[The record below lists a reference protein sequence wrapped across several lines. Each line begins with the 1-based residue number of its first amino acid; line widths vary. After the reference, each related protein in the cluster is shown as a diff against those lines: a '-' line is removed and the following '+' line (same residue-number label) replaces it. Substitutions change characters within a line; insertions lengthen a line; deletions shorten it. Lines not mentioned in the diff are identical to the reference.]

1 MAIHAEGENTFTTAS
16 GKRYLSTGA
25 RGAWHLDRIVLTG
38 TSGEDPA
45 ANSTLVPAPGAL
57 ALVSIAGALLTG
69 SRRRS

>member
-1 MAIHAEGENTFTTAS
+1 
-16 GKRYLSTGA
+16 
-25 RGAWHLDRIVLTG
+25 LDRIVLTG

-57 ALVSIAGALLTG
+57 ALVGIAGALLTG

>member
-1 MAIHAEGENTFTTAS
+1 MQTPRDMLAELWTDLGGERA
-16 GKRYLSTGA
+16 A
-25 RGAWHLDRIVLTG
+25 LDRIVLTG

-57 ALVSIAGALLTG
+57 ALVGIAGALLTG